1 MNKNALMVELLGHL
15 RRKAANASFPE
26 VMEAIVLLDGLGWEG
41 DDLPEPAPAD
51 ERVVLEQVAAGL
63 SMPSNKLA
71 ELMDRLQAADHG
83 QAVNVLQQGLKD
95 GTMVAAPSGQIRE
108 VPRDKPGCC

>member
-1 MNKNALMVELLGHL
+1 MNKNAMMVELLRHL

-41 DDLPEPAPAD
+41 DDQPEPAPAD
-51 ERVVLEQVAAGL
+51 EQHLFDRVVNTPLQ
-63 SMPSNKLA
+63 PNKLA